1 LSISYFTIATEFRFV
16 EIEKAKQ
23 GGLDDKDIHT
33 EEFKISE
40 LYHLKAIEIACKYIT
55 CSSPYINHL
64 ITSYHKHYN
73 SNLDTIVSLTKITIL
88 ARRVLPFTN

>member
-1 LSISYFTIATEFRFV
+1 MHLLKIIYLSISYFTIATEFRFV
-16 EIEKAKQ
+16 EIEKAKLN
-23 GGLDDKDIHT
+23 GTSDKDIRT

-55 CSSPYINHL
+55 CPSPYINHL

-73 SNLDTIVSLTKITIL
+73 QNLDIIVKEC
-88 ARRVLPFTN
+88 